1 MKKIS
6 LFLMGLVFSFL
17 SFAQTKNGKIS
28 GTVTSA
34 DQKPV
39 EAATV
44 QLINAANKALVKVA
58 ITDKSGSY
66 NFEKIADGKYIISIS
81 AVGFAKKM
89 TEPLEVNAAKPVVD
103 VAAVQLSPASRAMG
117 EVTVTAQRPF
127 IEQKLDKTV
136 VNVEASPSNAG
147 ATALEVLEKSPGVT
161 VDNDGNISLK
171 GKQGVII
178 MMDGKPTY
186 LSGAD
191 LANVLRNLPA
201 SALDQIEI
209 MTNPSSKYDASGNS
223 GLINIKTKKNKAK
236 GSNGSLSVGNTTSLF
251 EKDGKTEL
259 TWKPTISLNYNYK
272 KNKIN
277 FFGNAVYNYREGRGM
292 LDIESR
298 YYRDQKQIDSINRVN
313 TAFRFRNNNYTLKL
327 GLDYTPNKKNSYG
340 IVLNGFLFAGRP
352 TPTTHTTY
360 SDLQGNVFSRLDSRT
375 INKLSWKNFSTNLN
389 YKHTFDSTGTELT
402 MDIDYSTYQNIS
414 DQLLSTGFFD
424 GNYNQTSDSMFLKG
438 HLPSSINIYSLKS
451 DFSKTYRNGLRIEA
465 GIKSSYVKSDN
476 VVDYLRQKG
485 SNGTWSPD
493 SRNNHF
499 VYDENI
505 NAAYMN
511 MSRQVKKWNMQGG
524 LRMENTNTK
533 GVQESTNSNVTRS
546 YVSLFPSAFVSYTL
560 DKKNTLTTSV
570 SRRLQRPNYQD
581 LNPFTFF
588 LDSLSYRQGNPYL
601 TPQFSWNFELTHNY
615 NGKLNTTLNY
625 TKTNDVISNIIKRQ
639 RGSNNEIIGFLTA
652 DNIASYSNMGI
663 AVSAPVKFKK
673 WWNANFYTNVYR
685 NHYVGTYIS
694 NETATPTVVD
704 LDLAFTSFTV
714 NVQNSFTI
722 GKGWTAEV
730 SGWYRY
736 KTIEQLSLSYPMG
749 QLNFGL
755 AKNNLLKGKASL
767 RINARD
773 PFNFQYYRGLTKYG
787 TVDISINNRWDNR
800 QYGVNFTYRF
810 GKPQGQSRKRASA
823 TEEEQQR
830 VGAGGQ

>member
-6 LFLMGLVFSFL
+6 LLLMGLVFALTSF
-17 SFAQTKNGKIS
+17 SQNKTGKIS
-28 GTVTSA
+28 GIITNA

-44 QLINAANKALVKVA
+44 QLMNAATKALVKVA
-58 ITDKSGSY
+58 ITDKSGTYS
-66 NFEKIADGKYIISIS
+66 FERIADGKYIISIS

-89 TEPLEVNAAKPVVD
+89 TEVVEINAAKQTVD
-103 VAAVQLSPASRAMG
+103 VAAVQLAPATRAMG
-117 EVTVTAQRPF
+117 EVTVIAQRPF

-171 GKQGVII
+171 GKQGVIV

-191 LANVLRNLPA
+191 LANVLRNMPA

-223 GLINIKTKKNKAK
+223 GLINIKTKKSKAK
-236 GSNGSLSVGNTTSLF
+236 GSNGNLTVGNTTSLF
-251 EKDGKTEL
+251 DRNGKTEL
-259 TWKPTISLNYNYK
+259 TWKPTVSINYNYK

-277 FFGNAVYNYREGRGM
+277 FFGNGVYNYREGRGM

-298 YYRDQKQIDSINRVN
+298 YYRDGKQIDSINRVN
-313 TAFRFRNNNYTLKL
+313 TYFRFRNNNYTLKL
-327 GLDYTPNKKNSYG
+327 GLDYTPNKRNTYG

-360 SDLQGNVFSRLDSRT
+360 SDLNGNVFSILDSKT
-375 INKLSWKNFSTNLN
+375 INKLAWKNFSSNLN
-389 YKHTFDSTGTELT
+389 YKHTFDSLGTELT
-402 MDIDYSTYQNIS
+402 LDLDYSIYQNVS

-424 GNYNQTSDSMFLKG
+424 GNYNKTSDSMYLKG
-438 HLPSSINIYSLKS
+438 HLPSTINIYSLKS
-451 DFSKTYRNGLRIEA
+451 DFTHSYKNGLRLEA

-476 VVDYLRQKG
+476 LVDYLRTVG
-485 SNGTWSPD
+485 NGNPWYPD

-499 VYDENI
+499 IYNENI

-511 MSRQVKKWNMQGG
+511 LSRQMKKWNLQGG

-533 GVQESTNSNVTRS
+533 GTQVSDNTTVTRS
-546 YVSLFPSAFVSYTL
+546 YVSLFPSAFASYTIN
-560 DKKNTLTTSV
+560 KKNSLTASV

-601 TPQFSWNFELTHNY
+601 TPQFSWNYELTHSY
-615 NGKLNTTLNY
+615 NGKINTTLNY
-625 TKTNDVISNIIKRQ
+625 TKTTDVISNIIKRK
-639 RGSNNEIIGFLTA
+639 RGSNNEIIGFLTV

-663 AVSAPVKFKK
+663 AVSAPVKMAK
-673 WWNANFYTNVYR
+673 WLTTNLYGNVYR

-694 NETATPTVVD
+694 NETSTPTVVD
-704 LDLAFTSFTV
+704 LDLAFTSFTF
-714 NVQNSFTI
+714 NINNSI
-722 GKGWTAEV
+722 NLKKGWTAEV

-773 PFNFQYYRGLTKYG
+773 PFGFQHYQGLTKYG

-800 QYGVNFTYRF
+800 QFGVNFTYRF
-810 GKPQGQSRKRASA
+810 GKPQGQSRRRTSA